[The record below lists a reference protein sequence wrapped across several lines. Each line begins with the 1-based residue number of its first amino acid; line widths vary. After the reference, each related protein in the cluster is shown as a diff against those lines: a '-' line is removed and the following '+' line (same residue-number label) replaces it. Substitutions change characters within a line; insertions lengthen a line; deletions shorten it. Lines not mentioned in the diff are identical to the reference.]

1 MRKSTSAAL
10 VACVAAASVAVAL
23 LPGAAAAARPAPPMT
38 FVLRGTVVQYI
49 APSGSTV
56 GSLSL
61 RVRQGSSGARRL
73 VGELVTVAVEP
84 GDPSIALLTGLA
96 QGSER
101 TLVVQ
106 ASSAASVLKGG
117 GALIGV
123 TAPNPAPAPA
133 NARPGKP
140 PAPTGPDPSAKPK
153 DGDHPDAD
161 PGKQGDGGGGTQG
174 QHDGHSDSSPG
185 SGGGSGQGN
194 R

>member
-1 MRKSTSAAL
+1 
-10 VACVAAASVAVAL
+10 
-23 LPGAAAAARPAPPMT
+23 MT

-106 ASSAASVLKGG
+106 ASSATSVLKGG

-140 PAPTGPDPSAKPK
+140 PAPTGPDPNAKPK

-185 SGGGSGQGN
+185 SGGGSGQGK
-194 R
+194 RK